1 MCVYAFDGH
10 RDSGKFPIEIERA
23 GDPVRSL
30 VFACVRGS
38 YLLCSPPNACAR
50 LFLVVLLCYSANP
63 LVTRRLG
70 RSGTQ
75 ATQADPQ
82 ATGSTTP
89 EAPLRYMAS
98 SVCTVFN
105 PTSESVPT

>member
-1 MCVYAFDGH
+1 MCTLSTGTATAASFQSRPKGPGTQFA
-10 RDSGKFPIEIERA
+10 RLFLRA
-23 GDPVRSL
+23 CADLTYS
-30 VFACVRGS
+30 AA
-38 YLLCSPPNACAR
+38 PPHACAR
-50 LFLVVLLCYSANP
+50 LFLVVLLCYSAHP